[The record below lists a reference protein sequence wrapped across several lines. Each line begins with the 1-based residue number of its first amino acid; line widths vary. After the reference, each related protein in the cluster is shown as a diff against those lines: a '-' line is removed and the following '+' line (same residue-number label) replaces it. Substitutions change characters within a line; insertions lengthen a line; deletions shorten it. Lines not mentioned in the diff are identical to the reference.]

1 MTNKHLTSFVVL
13 FEKFFGYNK
22 AKSMDELHQL
32 IKHKIYN
39 GSWDLFRND
48 WSDSLELYDKLTDG
62 IKTFEDA
69 FERMVVTLK
78 ANNLDENQTT
88 DFLDLTLE
96 MYLVTSKSKGVLDN
110 EINEDYSFNRD
121 HPNYNKFKV
130 FSYLEKSFGLIVAD
144 FLSSKRPLQAE
155 QMIEGQI
162 KFRFNNIIDEY
173 NKNET
178 VADMYYDALKAHEN
192 QVINVSTKS
201 DSTDIFDSIQEIC
214 KNKEGEVFNEIK
226 HIFRDC
232 HDYYVEE
239 ENIGGEKVVRSGKII
254 FLDKKDTKEHSFS
267 ISDIYEDY
275 DDDDFLHEVEE
286 IKTTKPSP
294 DSELKDYLEKKLDDC
309 IAVNAGDNEDTVT
322 ILEISKENFNNI
334 KKEKNFSNEILLNEI
349 CSVRFDDY
357 PAIESVVPKEVFDE
371 YKKIIQASLNKLSKD
386 EDDSDEWDPEYIIH
400 NGFIYCEKKII
411 LLYDLPSKIYTDAES
426 GNRERRYLY

>member
-13 FEKFFGYNK
+13 FENFFGYNK

-48 WSDSLELYDKLTDG
+48 WSESLKLYDKLTDG
-62 IKTFEDA
+62 IKTYEDA

-78 ANNLDENQTT
+78 GNNLDENQTT

-110 EINEDYSFNRD
+110 EFNEDYSFNRD

-144 FLSSKRPLQAE
+144 FLSSKRPSQASLSKE
-155 QMIEGQI
+155 FEGW
-162 KFRFNNIIDEY
+162 E
-173 NKNET
+173 
-178 VADMYYDALKAHEN
+178 
-192 QVINVSTKS
+192 
-201 DSTDIFDSIQEIC
+201 
-214 KNKEGEVFNEIK
+214 
-226 HIFRDC
+226 
-232 HDYYVEE
+232 
-239 ENIGGEKVVRSGKII
+239 
-254 FLDKKDTKEHSFS
+254 
-267 ISDIYEDY
+267 
-275 DDDDFLHEVEE
+275 
-286 IKTTKPSP
+286 
-294 DSELKDYLEKKLDDC
+294 DYLEKKLDDC
-309 IAVNAGDNEDTVT
+309 IAVNAGNNEDTVT

-334 KKEKNFSNEILLNEI
+334 KNEKNFSNEILLNEI

-357 PAIESVVPKEVFDE
+357 PGIESVVPKEVFDE

-386 EDDSDEWDPEYIIH
+386 EDDSDEWEPEYIIH

>member
-13 FEKFFGYNK
+13 FENFFGYNK

-48 WSDSLELYDKLTDG
+48 WSESLKLYDKLTDG
-62 IKTFEDA
+62 IKTYEDA

-78 ANNLDENQTT
+78 GNNLDENQTT

-110 EINEDYSFNRD
+110 EFNEDYSFNRD

-155 QMIEGQI
+155 QIVEGQI

-192 QVINVSTKS
+192 QVINVSIKS

-267 ISDIYEDY
+267 ISDIYDDY
-275 DDDDFLHEVEE
+275 DDDDFL
-286 IKTTKPSP
+286 
-294 DSELKDYLEKKLDDC
+294 
-309 IAVNAGDNEDTVT
+309 N
-322 ILEISKENFNNI
+322 
-334 KKEKNFSNEILLNEI
+334 
-349 CSVRFDDY
+349 
-357 PAIESVVPKEVFDE
+357 
-371 YKKIIQASLNKLSKD
+371 
-386 EDDSDEWDPEYIIH
+386 
-400 NGFIYCEKKII
+400 
-411 LLYDLPSKIYTDAES
+411 
-426 GNRERRYLY
+426 